1 MARAYA
7 RLATAAQRGD
17 EAPKR
22 VVDAMITHP
31 FLVGGTDRFD
41 TVVMEESDGR
51 ILAKVGAEGVHSLAL
66 LDRGIGIAL
75 KVEDGA
81 QRAQGAAV
89 LRLLQF
95 LDALPE
101 SLPHRLADFYRRSVR
116 NSRGEVVG
124 EVRPVA

>member
-1 MARAYA
+1 M
-7 RLATAAQRGD
+7 TN
-17 EAPKR
+17 
-22 VVDAMITHP
+22 HP

-41 TVVMEESDGR
+41 TIVMEESDGR

-66 LDRGIGIAL
+66 LDEGIGIAL

-95 LDALPE
+95 LGALPDT
-101 SLPHRLADFYRRSVR
+101 LPPRLCDFYRRSVR

-124 EVRPVA
+124 EVRPLA